1 MNEITLFKNE
11 ELGQLNVLES
21 EEHGFLFVGHEVAEM
36 AGYKKPRDAIQ
47 NLADKYKVKLSY
59 EEATELFA
67 NVHNFGHYRISPNGL
82 IMVNE
87 PGVYKLASGKN
98 EKFENWIFFE
108 VLTSIRK
115 TGSYG
120 VEQQQNRLINNLMS
134 TTEQLLGIRRE
145 ELAILQ
151 SESPQKKLSN
161 LMIDCSRN
169 GMGSLRELY
178 DELFLV
184 FASETGIDVEE
195 IARTKGLERRVYVKQ
210 NPALAEMLFKFA
222 HNHFNRLDRQV
233 VLISVDVNQKT
244 LVDFKGEV

>member
-1 MNEITLFKNE
+1 
-11 ELGQLNVLES
+11 
-21 EEHGFLFVGHEVAEM
+21 M
-36 AGYKKPRDAIQ
+36 AGYKAPKDAIR
-47 NLADKYKVKLSY
+47 NLADKYKVRLNY
-59 EEATELFA
+59 EEATNLFS
-67 NVHNFGHYRISPNGL
+67 NFENFRSYKISPNGL
-82 IMVNE
+82 VMVNE

-98 EKFENWIFFE
+98 EKFENWIFFD

-120 VEQQQNRLINNLMS
+120 VEQQQNRLINNLMT

-161 LMIDCSRN
+161 LMIDCSKN

-184 FASETGIDVEE
+184 FASETGIEVEE
-195 IARTKGLERRVYVKQ
+195 IARTKQLERRVYVKQ
-210 NPALAEMLFKFA
+210 NPALAEMLFRFA
-222 HNHFNRLDRQV
+222 HSHFNRLDRQV
-233 VLISVDVNQKT
+233 ILVPLDVNQRT
-244 LVDFKGEV
+244 LEAFKC

>member
-1 MNEITLFKNE
+1 MNDLKLFENKE
-11 ELGQLNVLES
+11 FGQLSVLES
-21 EEHGFLFVGHEVAEM
+21 DEHGFLFVGHEVASM
-36 AGYKKPRDAIQ
+36 AGYKAPRDAVRY
-47 NLADKYKVKLSY
+47 LADKYKVKLNY
-59 EEATELFA
+59 DEATALFSESKILDSKI
-67 NVHNFGHYRISPNGL
+67 NPNGL

-87 PGVYKLASGKN
+87 PGLYKLASGKN
-98 EKFENWIFFE
+98 EQFENWIFFE
-108 VLTSIRK
+108 VLPSIRK

-151 SESPQKKLSN
+151 NESPQKKLSN
-161 LMIDCSRN
+161 LMIDCSKS

-184 FASETGIDVEE
+184 FASETGIDVED
-195 IARTKGLERRVYVKQ
+195 IARNKGLERRVHVKQ

-222 HNHFNRLDRQV
+222 HIHFNRLDRQV
-233 VLISVDVNQKT
+233 ILVPLDVNQRT
-244 LVDFKGEV
+244 LEAF